1 MNGAMTDDLVVVRDL
16 WKTYKVGKIE
26 YPALRGI
33 DMIISSSE
41 FIALVGPSGSGK
53 STLLHIVGGLDVP
66 TSGKIVVDDVDLSKL
81 SRDELAEYRNKKIGF
96 VFQFF
101 NLIPYLTAVEN
112 VELST
117 TIAGLD
123 PKLRRSR
130 AMGLLERFALS
141 DKAMKKPTELSG
153 GEQQRVA
160 IARALVNESK
170 LILADEPT
178 GNIDSESANVVV
190 DAFGRLVNEKGVSV
204 VMVTHNLE
212 LTKFCD
218 RIIRLRDGRIV
229 EVEELTK

>member
-1 MNGAMTDDLVVVRDL
+1 MKELVVTEDL
-16 WKTYKVGKIE
+16 CKIYKVGKVE
-26 YPALRGI
+26 YPALRGVNVVVYEG
-33 DMIISSSE
+33 E
-41 FIALVGPSGSGK
+41 FTAMVGPSGSGK

-66 TSGKIVVDDVDLSKL
+66 TSGKVIVDEVDLSRL
-81 SRDELAEYRNKKIGF
+81 SRDELAEYRNKKMGF

-117 TIAGLD
+117 AIRGLD
-123 PKLRRSR
+123 PKLRRTG
-130 AMGLLERFALS
+130 AMELLERFGLS
-141 DKAMKKPTELSG
+141 DKASKKPTELSG

-160 IARALVNESK
+160 IARALINESK

-190 DAFGRLVNEKGVSV
+190 DAFRQLVDEKGVSV

-212 LTKFCD
+212 LTKSCD
-218 RIIRLRDGRIV
+218 RIIKLKDGRVV
-229 EVEELTK
+229 EVEVVAKW